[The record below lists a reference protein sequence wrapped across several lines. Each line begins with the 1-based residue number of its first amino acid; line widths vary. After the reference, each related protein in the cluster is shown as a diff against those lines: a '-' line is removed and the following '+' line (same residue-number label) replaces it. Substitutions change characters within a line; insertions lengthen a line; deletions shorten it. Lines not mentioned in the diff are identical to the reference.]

1 MTNKNGSIGLVQTIR
16 YLLRKEKKM
25 RKITPFLIVL
35 LALLVS
41 TSGALAG
48 AGASKNFVT
57 HLSGTNEVPARDTL
71 AQGNVIFHFDGA
83 ALNYKLIV
91 ANIENV
97 AAAHIHC
104 AAAGVNGPVGVTLF
118 VGTAGSG
125 RFDGVLAR
133 GTALAPDAGN
143 ACGWDDMD
151 EVVDA
156 MLSGNTYVN
165 VHTNDGVA
173 PTNTGPGDF
182 PGGEVRGQIVE
193 RGLTP

>member
-1 MTNKNGSIGLVQTIR
+1 
-16 YLLRKEKKM
+16 LLRKEKKM
-25 RKITPFLIVL
+25 RKITPFLIVF

-48 AGASKNFVT
+48 VGDSKNFVT
-57 HLSGTNEVPARDTL
+57 HLSGGNEVPARDTL
-71 AQGNVIFHFDGA
+71 AQGNAIFHFDGV
-83 ALNYKLIV
+83 ALSYKLIV
-91 ANIENV
+91 VNIENV
-97 AAAHIHC
+97 FAAHIHC
-104 AAAGVNGPVGVTLF
+104 AAAGGNGPVGATLYM
-118 VGTAGSG
+118 GMPGSG

-133 GTALAPDAGN
+133 GSITAPDAGN
-143 ACGWDDMD
+143 ACGWADMQA
-151 EVVDA
+151 VVDA

-193 RGLTP
+193 RGPTP